1 MFLLGQDLI
10 VALAAAAQPFTPTGA
25 GSSAGVATGFSAGF
39 SSGASFSQSHPSLR
53 QARTVPIFV
62 FFSTINGAPHFGHGS
77 AIGMNGVVKSQ
88 SGYPEQPMNSPN
100 LPCFFT
106 SPFPSS
112 GHFSSSG
119 SSGW

>member
-1 MFLLGQDLI
+1 MFPIRLDLI

-25 GSSAGVATGFSAGF
+25 GSSACVATGFSAGF

-77 AIGMNGVVKSQ
+77 ALAMKGVVRAEPAAP
-88 SGYPEQPMNSPN
+88 GQPYNTRN
-100 LPCFFT
+100 
-106 SPFPSS
+106 
-112 GHFSSSG
+112 
-119 SSGW
+119 

>member
-1 MFLLGQDLI
+1 MFPIRLDLI

-25 GSSAGVATGFSAGF
+25 GSSACVATGFSAGF

-77 AIGMNGVVKSQ
+77 SIGMNGVVNSQ
-88 SGYPEQPMNSPN
+88 SGYLEQPYNTRNLPRPPFPIHTRFPNSPS
-100 LPCFFT
+100 FYV
-106 SPFPSS
+106 
-112 GHFSSSG
+112 
-119 SSGW
+119 